1 MRGGQKMST
10 MMKRGLMGVMI
21 ISLVLSAFSGV
32 VSAKFPE
39 KPVTIIVGYRAGGST
54 DVVARTFAP
63 FLSRYLDVPVVVK
76 NMTGAGGMIAMR
88 HVYKQAPDGYM
99 LTILTLPSYVTRF
112 LYKKGT
118 GYNLKKFTLL
128 HGVGGGDSNGVMVP
142 YDSKMKSFHDILEIS
157 KKEPITVSATS
168 PGSNS
173 WLLGLFLREGA
184 DFKHKYVTFD
194 SGRDATM
201 AVVGGH
207 VTAGIASTINFPD
220 LVKEKRVRVLGVG
233 SPERL
238 PYLPDTPTFTELG
251 FSGVELVTRQ
261 LVMAPPGLPDDKK
274 KILAS
279 ASAKAVADP
288 EFLALARKQGFTV
301 GPLSPGECRK
311 ELLDAFENISKIL
324 KAAGIK

>member
-1 MRGGQKMST
+1 MSM

-32 VSAKFPE
+32 VLAKFPE

-220 LVKEKRVRVLGVG
+220 LVKEKRVRVLCVG

-251 FSGVELVTRQ
+251 FPGVELVTRQ

-288 EFLALARKQGFTV
+288 EFLALAKKQGFTV
-301 GPLSPGECRK
+301 GPLSPEECRQ
-311 ELLDAFENISKIL
+311 ELLGAFENISKIL